1 MNDDYV
7 EEIKIID
14 IAQEFA
20 VLAKANIGK
29 KFKRE
34 DAVLAFSVENKKVTV
49 AINGQNI
56 KWNDLEE
63 LLDQFEAGEWKEI

>member
-29 KFKRE
+29 KFTRHN
-34 DAVLAFSVENKKVTV
+34 AVMEISISNKKVTV
-49 AINGQNI
+49 AINCQNI
-56 KWNDLEE
+56 KWNYLEII
-63 LLDQFEAGEWKEI
+63 LDQFEAGEWKEI